1 MEQEEALDFYK
12 RITEGTDSTK
22 TISLTHSS
30 GSTLE
35 DVTMRPVDKT
45 TLASVIQR
53 MPDEMFESVEGA
65 EDADDAEE
73 QLEEA
78 GGSMAAVN
86 EETVTA
92 FEELIGMSLDHEKL
106 TRPQMEHIARELNFN
121 MLFELGT
128 EIINMSV
135 EQTGSIQDFHEPE

>member
-86 EETVTA
+86 EDTVTA
-92 FEELIGMSLDHEKL
+92 FEEIVSKSLSHKKL
-106 TRPQMEHIARELNFN
+106 TRPQMEHIAAELNFE

-135 EQTGSIQDFHEPE
+135 EQTGSIKDFHVPE